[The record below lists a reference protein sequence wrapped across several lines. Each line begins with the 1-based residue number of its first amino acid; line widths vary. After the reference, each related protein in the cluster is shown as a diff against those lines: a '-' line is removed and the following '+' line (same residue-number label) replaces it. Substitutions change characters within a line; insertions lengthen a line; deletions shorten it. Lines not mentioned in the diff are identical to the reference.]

1 MDDCF
6 KEQKSQEIKN
16 IKQAFTKLT
25 EKIKKA
31 EKAALTKL
39 ENEIKLRKQYL
50 AKEVS
55 IQELENKKNEW
66 YKEVETL
73 GNITQGAYQFR
84 NISDALRYLDEKES
98 ESFLL
103 KRGEY
108 LFLQYSSSEN
118 VIKSKIDTETA
129 KLTTVLSEDIDKA
142 ID

>member
-6 KEQKSQEIKN
+6 KEQKGQDVKN

-103 KRGEY
+103 K
-108 LFLQYSSSEN
+108 
-118 VIKSKIDTETA
+118 
-129 KLTTVLSEDIDKA
+129 
-142 ID
+142 

>member
-118 VIKSKIDTETA
+118 VIKSRIDTETA

>member
-6 KEQKSQEIKN
+6 KEQKGQEVKN